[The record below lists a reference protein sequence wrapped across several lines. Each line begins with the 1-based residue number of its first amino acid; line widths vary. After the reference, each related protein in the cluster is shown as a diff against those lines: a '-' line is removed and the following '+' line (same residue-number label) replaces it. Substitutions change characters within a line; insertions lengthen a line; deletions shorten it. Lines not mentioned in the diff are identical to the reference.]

1 MGEKENYSRAR
12 GALRLSALLALAFGI
27 AVVDTLTDME
37 IAVGVFHVAVVLLA
51 MSFLSPK
58 GVARIAVLCL
68 ILTVISFLA
77 TKSGDHGSGLIN
89 CLISLAAIIA
99 ATYLSLRMAMATRAE
114 HEARAHLAQIGR
126 VNMLGELT
134 ASIAHEVN
142 QPLAAIATSGNACL
156 RWLAGEPA
164 NLPKARQ
171 AVERII
177 SDAHRASEV
186 IARVRALAKRA
197 PPHKEWLNVADT
209 ITGILALVHSELEQ
223 QRVQLNLQIPEGL
236 PPLLADRVQVQQVLL
251 NLILN
256 ASEAINAARDERRE
270 LEIRVDQ
277 QPSGQLGFAVCDTG
291 IGLDTESAERLF
303 EAFYTTKAEGM
314 GIGLAVSRS
323 IIEAHGGR
331 IWASANPGGGAIFH
345 FTLPGNAMEP
355 T

>member
-1 MGEKENYSRAR
+1 
-12 GALRLSALLALAFGI
+12 
-27 AVVDTLTDME
+27 
-37 IAVGVFHVAVVLLA
+37 
-51 MSFLSPK
+51 
-58 GVARIAVLCL
+58 
-68 ILTVISFLA
+68 
-77 TKSGDHGSGLIN
+77 
-89 CLISLAAIIA
+89 
-99 ATYLSLRMAMATRAE
+99 
-114 HEARAHLAQIGR
+114 
-126 VNMLGELT
+126 
-134 ASIAHEVN
+134 
-142 QPLAAIATSGNACL
+142 
-156 RWLAGEPA
+156 
-164 NLPKARQ
+164 
-171 AVERII
+171 
-177 SDAHRASEV
+177 
-186 IARVRALAKRA
+186 
-197 PPHKEWLNVADT
+197 
-209 ITGILALVHSELEQ
+209 
-223 QRVQLNLQIPEGL
+223 VQLNLQIPEGL

-256 ASEAINAARDERRE
+256 ASEAINAARNERRE